1 MDKLVLIPLI
11 LPMFSGIMMIF
22 LWNHLKW
29 QKVLNLVSLSALLT
43 TSLYLVHY
51 SYYNPLLAVYMGGWK
66 APFGI
71 AFVLDILSASM
82 VFISSLIAWCAGWY
96 CLKSM
101 DEFRFKAG
109 FLPLLQF
116 LLMGVHGAFLTGD
129 LFNLYVWYEVMLM
142 ASFVLLSLGG
152 ETKQLGGSLKYVI
165 MNLIASL
172 FFLSA
177 MGLLF
182 GKTGTLNMADMA
194 DKFSAMNSTP
204 YIKSAFVLLFMGFAI
219 KSALFPLFFWL
230 PISYP
235 VAPITIAAVFAGLLT
250 KVGVYSF
257 VRVATL
263 MFGQDYEWL
272 KQMLLFSAGFTMIIG
287 VLGALSKNSMRK
299 ILSFHIISQIGYMIF
314 GLAIFS
320 VKGVAGCIFYIV
332 HHIAVKSNLFFVAG
346 AVEKIRQSDQLSKMG
361 DLYKQYPLLSIL
373 FLIPALSL
381 AGIPPLSGFFAKF
394 SLIVAGIEEGDYLT
408 VGVSLLVGL
417 LTLFSMI
424 KIWSEGFWKKSSP
437 KLHLNELEHK
447 KVPATMLFPIIV
459 LALFTISMG
468 VGAGGFFKIAEKAA
482 HQVMNPKIYINTVL
496 GRGGSK

>member
-1 MDKLVLIPLI
+1 MDKMVLIPLI
-11 LPMFSGIMMIF
+11 LPMFTGILMIF
-22 LWNHLKW
+22 LWNHLRW
-29 QKVLNLVSLSALLT
+29 QKLLNLISLSVLLVC
-43 TSLYLVHY
+43 SVILVHF
-51 SYYNPLLAVYMGGWK
+51 SYHHDPYPVYLGGWK
-66 APFGI
+66 APYGI
-71 AFVLDILSASM
+71 AFVLDIFSACM
-82 VFISSLIAWCAGWY
+82 VFISSLIAWCAGWFS
-96 CLKSM
+96 LKSM

-142 ASFVLLSLGG
+142 SSFVLLSLGG
-152 ETKQLGGSLKYVI
+152 EKEQLGGALKYVI
-165 MNLIASL
+165 INLISSL

-194 DKFSAMNSTP
+194 DKFSAMESTP
-204 YIKSAFVLLFMGFAI
+204 YIKSAFVLLFMGFGI

-235 VAPITIAAVFAGLLT
+235 VAPITITAVFAGLLT

-257 VRVATL
+257 VRVSTL
-263 MFGQDYEWL
+263 MFGQDHEWL
-272 KQMLLFSAGFTMIIG
+272 KDILLFSAGFTMIVG

-320 VKGVAGCIFYIV
+320 VKGIAGCIFYIV

-361 DLYKQYPLLSIL
+361 DLYKNYPFLSIL

-394 SLIVAGIEEGDYLT
+394 SLIVAGIEDGDYLT
-408 VGVSLLVGL
+408 VGVSMLVGL
-417 LTLFSMI
+417 FTLFSMI
-424 KIWSEGFWKKSSP
+424 KIWSVGFWKKSSS
-437 KLHLNELEHK
+437 KLHLSEIKEK
-447 KVPATMLFPIIV
+447 KIPATMIFPILV

-468 VGAGGFFKIAEKAA
+468 IGSGAYFKIAEKAA
-482 HQVMNPKIYINTVL
+482 SQVMNPRNYINIVL
-496 GRGGSK
+496 GRDIKK